1 MKTKLSVKTLIVIF
15 SLILICSTEAVAQSN
30 NNKKPDCAQIT
41 DQAIVAAIYDKI
53 RVKYADQMRRIN
65 VRVKDK
71 VVTIEG
77 WVKSKGVVKD
87 IEKMAKKVKC
97 VKSPV
102 VNNLKVGISGGC
114 LPGQKKCGDICI
126 PNEET
131 CNIGG
136 AAEKSSGSN

>member
-1 MKTKLSVKTLIVIF
+1 
-15 SLILICSTEAVAQSN
+15 
-30 NNKKPDCAQIT
+30 
-41 DQAIVAAIYDKI
+41 
-53 RVKYADQMRRIN
+53 
-65 VRVKDK
+65 
-71 VVTIEG
+71 
-77 WVKSKGVVKD
+77 VKSKNAPKD

-97 VKSPV
+97 VKNKV
-102 VNNLKVGISGGC
+102 VANNLKVGISGGC